1 MWLSGAEVTGAGGS
15 GQVQCVQKVK
25 GRRVQGRAALLMGV
39 EDKAGQ
45 VWAASGC
52 LLGAGSGPR
61 PFPGGF
67 QPSCFAALVSPRMS
81 SGWDGA
87 EKAGR
92 RPASMDDTLTH
103 CWSPYR
109 SAD

>member
-1 MWLSGAEVTGAGGS
+1 MWLSGAEVTGVGGS

-39 EDKAGQ
+39 EDKAGS

-52 LLGAGSGPR
+52 LLGAGSESQDL
-61 PFPGGF
+61 PGGF
-67 QPSCFAALVSPRMS
+67 QPSRFAALVSPRIS
-81 SGWDGA
+81 SEWGGA
-87 EKAGR
+87 AKAGR
-92 RPASMDDTLTH
+92 RQASMDDTLTH

>member
-1 MWLSGAEVTGAGGS
+1 MWLSGAEVTGVGGS

-52 LLGAGSGPR
+52 LLGAGSESQALPR
-61 PFPGGF
+61 R
-67 QPSCFAALVSPRMS
+67 VSAELLRC
-81 SGWDGA
+81 SGLSKD
-87 EKAGR
+87 
-92 RPASMDDTLTH
+92 
-103 CWSPYR
+103 
-109 SAD
+109 